1 MSGPSVV
8 PFWPVA
14 RPNQERAMRPKP
26 TSRRPPTYLNAAA
39 KLAWADVARLL
50 GRNAQCSDI
59 ELELAAVLLALFRD
73 GHMPN
78 SLLVQDERGL
88 SGARPVALC
97 SRLPSGPYALPW
109 PCPREA
115 PTSGETGSRRRL
127 ALDDRALV
135 ERAAGWWDAVALRS
149 RSMTEI
155 RSGPS

>member
-78 SLLVQDERGL
+78 SLLVQMNAALAELGLSPFARACLRDHTRCRGL
-88 SGARPVALC
+88 AHEKP
-97 SRLPSGPYALPW
+97 
-109 PCPREA
+109 PRREKQVL
-115 PTSGETGSRRRL
+115 GGGS
-127 ALDDRALV
+127 
-135 ERAAGWWDAVALRS
+135 
-149 RSMTEI
+149 
-155 RSGPS
+155 P